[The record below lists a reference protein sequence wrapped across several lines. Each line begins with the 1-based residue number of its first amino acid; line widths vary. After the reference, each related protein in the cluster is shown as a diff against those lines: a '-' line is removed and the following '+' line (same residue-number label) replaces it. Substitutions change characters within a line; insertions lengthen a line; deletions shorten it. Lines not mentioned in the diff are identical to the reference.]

1 MYMTQEG
8 VAPLRGVDPRLP
20 FKPLQPRRF
29 SRPLSRRALSL
40 LRPALLPGDAGPA
53 LDGHALS
60 LLQPVVVS
68 IRAAGA
74 EAGTEAGTAA
84 VAGERG
90 GQGERTQR
98 QTPKPQP
105 SPKPGASEQVGGS
118 GRVRRS
124 G

>member
-68 IRAAGA
+68 LRAAGA

-90 GQGERTQR
+90 GQGDRTQR

-105 SPKPGASEQVGGS
+105 SPKPRASEQVGGS

>member
-68 IRAAGA
+68 LRAAGA

-105 SPKPGASEQVGGS
+105 SPKPRASEQVVGS

>member
-68 IRAAGA
+68 LRAAGA
-74 EAGTEAGTAA
+74 EAGTEARTAA

-90 GQGERTQR
+90 GKGERTQR

-105 SPKPGASEQVGGS
+105 SPKPRASEQVGGS

>member
-1 MYMTQEG
+1 MHPSAAWIRASPSSPSSH
-8 VAPLRGVDPRLP
+8 VA
-20 FKPLQPRRF
+20 
-29 SRPLSRRALSL
+29 SL
-40 LRPALLPGDAGPA
+40 VPSHAEPYLYYGQRYYPVMQPA

-68 IRAAGA
+68 LRAAGT

-90 GQGERTQR
+90 GQGERTQQ

-105 SPKPGASEQVGGS
+105 SPKPRASEQVGGS

>member
-20 FKPLQPRRF
+20 FKSLQPRRF

-90 GQGERTQR
+90 GQGDRTQR

-105 SPKPGASEQVGGS
+105 SPKPRASEQVGGS

>member
-68 IRAAGA
+68 LRAAGA

-105 SPKPGASEQVGGS
+105 SPKPRASEQVGGS

>member
-68 IRAAGA
+68 LRAAGA

-90 GQGERTQR
+90 GQGERTQQ

-105 SPKPGASEQVGGS
+105 SPKPRASEQVGGS

>member
-90 GQGERTQR
+90 GQGDRTQR

-105 SPKPGASEQVGGS
+105 SPKPRASEQVGGS

>member
-29 SRPLSRRALSL
+29 SRPLSHRALSL

-68 IRAAGA
+68 LRAAGA
-74 EAGTEAGTAA
+74 EAGTEAGIAA

-90 GQGERTQR
+90 GQGDRTQR

-105 SPKPGASEQVGGS
+105 SPKPRASEQVGGS

>member
-1 MYMTQEG
+1 MYLTQEG
-8 VAPLRGVDPRLP
+8 VAPLRGVDPRLH

-68 IRAAGA
+68 LRAAGA
-74 EAGTEAGTAA
+74 EAGTEAGIAA

-90 GQGERTQR
+90 GQGDRTQR

-105 SPKPGASEQVGGS
+105 SPKPRASEQVGGS

>member
-68 IRAAGA
+68 LRAAGA
-74 EAGTEAGTAA
+74 KAGAEAGTAA

-90 GQGERTQR
+90 GQGDRTQR

-105 SPKPGASEQVGGS
+105 SPKPRASEQVGGS

>member
-68 IRAAGA
+68 LRAAGT

-105 SPKPGASEQVGGS
+105 SPKPRASEQVGGS

>member
-53 LDGHALS
+53 LDGYALS
-60 LLQPVVVS
+60 LLQPVIVS
-68 IRAAGA
+68 LRAAGA
-74 EAGTEAGTAA
+74 EAGAEARTAA

-105 SPKPGASEQVGGS
+105 SPKPRASEQVGGS

>member
-68 IRAAGA
+68 LRAAGA
-74 EAGTEAGTAA
+74 EAGAEAGTAA

-90 GQGERTQR
+90 GQGDRTQR

-105 SPKPGASEQVGGS
+105 SPKPRASEQVGGS